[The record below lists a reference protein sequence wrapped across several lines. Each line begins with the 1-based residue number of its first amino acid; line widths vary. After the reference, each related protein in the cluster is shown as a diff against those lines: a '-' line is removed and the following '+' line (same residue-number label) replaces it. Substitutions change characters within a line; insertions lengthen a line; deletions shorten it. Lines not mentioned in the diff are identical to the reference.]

1 MAEIGDLE
9 AVNRLEGYRN
19 HEPQCSDNSTCQG
32 KPTTASPPD
41 AQVTDDASPS
51 VEVVDYR
58 KRETSGSFFKSHQI
72 DCCVFSGDQRGWLF
86 LSTHLLF
93 FWYVQQPG
101 ASLLFTVQ
109 VGGEIPIVTLCPLN
123 LRGYIWVE
131 LQFDLRF

>member
-19 HEPQCSDNSTCQG
+19 HEPQCSDNSTFQG

-41 AQVTDDASPS
+41 AQVTYDASPS

-58 KRETSGSFFKSHQI
+58 KSETSGSFFKSHQI

-93 FWYVQQPG
+93 FSMSNNQERHCY
-101 ASLLFTVQ
+101 
-109 VGGEIPIVTLCPLN
+109 
-123 LRGYIWVE
+123 
-131 LQFDLRF
+131 LQFKLVVKYLLLHYVL